1 MRIKALK
8 YAVKT
13 CMPVI
18 LGYIPAGFAFGLMMS
33 AIGENVL
40 TSMIMAITMYAGAG
54 QYIAVDMIKNNA
66 DYITIAITTFLVNS
80 KHLFYGL
87 SLIDKYKN
95 TGVRKIYLMFALT
108 DETYA
113 LLTSTEFPKDVNK
126 NTYML
131 FVSAINQLSWVTGCT
146 LGAMFGKAVS
156 FNTQGLDF
164 AMTALFI
171 VIITEQWQSF
181 KTKLP
186 FAIGAFSIIV
196 AMFLIGKSYMLL
208 GGAILIVILL
218 LVFRERIEKNDNI

>member
-1 MRIKALK
+1 MNTKVLRYSLK
-8 YAVKT
+8 T
-13 CMPVI
+13 SMPVI

-33 AIGENVL
+33 SIGQKVL
-40 TSMIMAITMYAGAG
+40 TSFIMSVVIYAGAG
-54 QYIAVDMIKNNA
+54 QYMAVDLIKNNV
-66 DYITIAITTFLVNS
+66 TLLSIAVTTFLINS

-87 SLIDKYKN
+87 SLLDKYKN
-95 TGVRKIYLMFALT
+95 AGVKRIYLMFSLT

-131 FVSAINQLSWVTGCT
+131 LVSLINHLSWITGCT
-146 LGAMFGKAVS
+146 LGALFGSAIS
-156 FNTQGLDF
+156 FDTTGVDF

-186 FAIGAFSIIV
+186 FAIGGFSAIA
-196 AMFLIGKSYMLL
+196 AMLVLGKGYMLIGS
-208 GGAILIVILL
+208 AVTIVVLL
-218 LVFRERIEKNDNI
+218 LIFRERIEKNDNN

>member
-1 MRIKALK
+1 MRTKVVK
-8 YAVKT
+8 YAFKT

-33 AIGENVL
+33 AIGANVI
-40 TSMIMAITMYAGAG
+40 TSALMAVTMYAGAG

-66 DYITIAITTFLVNS
+66 TFLTIAVTTFLVNS

-95 TGVRKIYLMFALT
+95 TGVRKLYLMFALT

-113 LLTSTEFPKDVNK
+113 LMTSTEFPKNVNK

-131 FVSAINQLSWVTGCT
+131 LVSLINQLSWIIGCT
-146 LGAMFGKAVS
+146 LGALFGKAVS
-156 FNTQGLDF
+156 FNTEGLDF

-186 FAIGAFSIIV
+186 FAIGAVSVII
-196 AMFLIGKSYMLL
+196 AMVVLGKSYMLL
-208 GGAILIVILL
+208 GGSALSVIALL
-218 LVFRERIEKNDNI
+218 LFRGRIEHNDNS

>member
-1 MRIKALK
+1 MNTKTLK
-8 YAVKT
+8 YALKT

-18 LGYIPAGFAFGLMMS
+18 LGYLPAGFAFGLMMS
-33 AIGENVL
+33 SIGQNIL
-40 TSMIMAITMYAGAG
+40 TSFIMSVTMYAGAG
-54 QYIAVDMIKNNA
+54 QYIAVDLIKNNA
-66 DYITIAITTFLVNS
+66 TLITIAVTTFLINS

-95 TGVRKIYLMFALT
+95 TGIKKLYLMFSLT

-126 NTYML
+126 NSYMF
-131 FVSAINQLSWVTGCT
+131 FVSAINQLSWIAGCT
-146 LGAMFGKAVS
+146 LGAIFGKAVS

-171 VIITEQWQSF
+171 VIITEQWQNF

-186 FAIGAFSIIV
+186 FAIGASSVVI
-196 AMFLIGKSYMLL
+196 AMFVVGKSYMLL
-208 GGAILIVILL
+208 GGAILSVIALIIL
-218 LVFRERIEKNDNI
+218 RGRIEKNDNN